1 MRFIVLI
8 SEKKITIIITSYN
21 KERFIQNTI
30 KSCIDQNYK
39 NYEII
44 VVDTGSKDKT
54 KYLINQFNN
63 RLIKKIF
70 IKKKYLIPSKN
81 QMYAIKLGIKK
92 SNGSIICLLDG
103 DDIFKKNKLK
113 EINYFFSLRKN
124 LSIVQDKVE
133 VISLKEIK
141 DFNLN
146 TCKIRRIFLP
156 KFYPTSSFS
165 LRKHEF
171 KNFLKYS
178 TSEFELLEIDL
189 MLYLYKIFKLNNNTI
204 IQKNLT
210 YYLFDENGISSKYK
224 RFNYIWF
231 KKRYQTHK
239 FLKKLSIKKNPYKFD
254 YFLTNIIF
262 KFLNIFNQ
270 KI

>member
-1 MRFIVLI
+1 MI
-8 SEKKITIIITSYN
+8 SEKKISIIITSYN
-21 KERFIQNTI
+21 KEKFIQNTI

-44 VVDTGSKDKT
+44 IIDTGSKDKT
-54 KYLINQFNN
+54 KYLINKFSNK
-63 RLIKKIF
+63 LIKKIF
-70 IKKKYLIPSKN
+70 VKRKYSIPSKN
-81 QMYAIKLGIKK
+81 QIHAINLGMKK

-124 LSIVQDKVE
+124 LSVIQDKVQ
-133 VISLKEIK
+133 VISSKK
-141 DFNLN
+141 VRDFNLN
-146 TCKIRRIFLP
+146 TSKIKKIFLP

-165 LRKHEF
+165 LRKHEL

-178 TSEFELLEIDL
+178 TSKFELLEIDL
-189 MLYLYKIFKLNNNTI
+189 MLYLYKIFKLKNNI
-204 IQKNLT
+204 IFQKNLT
-210 YYLFDENGISSKYK
+210 YYLLDENGISSKYK
-224 RFNYIWF
+224 KFNYIWF

-239 FLKKLSIKKNPYKFD
+239 FLQKLSIRKNPYKFD

>member
-54 KYLINQFNN
+54 KYLINKFNN

-146 TCKIRRIFLP
+146 TSKIRRIFLP

-171 KNFLKYS
+171 INFFKYS
-178 TSEFELLEIDL
+178 TSKFELLEIDL
-189 MLYLYKIFKLNNNTI
+189 MLYFYKIFKLKNNTI
-204 IQKNLT
+204 LQKNLT

-224 RFNYIWF
+224 KFNYIWF